1 MTVQERTTIL
11 EAADILKALGGNN
24 GFGNLQPKI
33 KSMLRGYANQLIEIV
48 KNDSTPPATAIPPTS
63 AKEEFLL
70 NH

>member
-48 KNDSTPPATAIPPTS
+48 KNDSAPPATASPPIST
-63 AKEEFLL
+63 KEEFLL